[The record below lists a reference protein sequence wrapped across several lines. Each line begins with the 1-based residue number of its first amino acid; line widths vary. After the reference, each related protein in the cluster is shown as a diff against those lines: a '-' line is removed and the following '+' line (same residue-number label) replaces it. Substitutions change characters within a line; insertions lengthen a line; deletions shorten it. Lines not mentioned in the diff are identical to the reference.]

1 MSAKGYTTEE
11 KIEDYLLQNIDPTFS
26 TRIDEWMQ
34 AVEGFIDKY
43 TGRNFKADSSA
54 TARLYDGDG
63 EGTLLIDDAIAV
75 TKVEVGNDSYGSS
88 FSEVAATGAGRYFL
102 DPANAAVLGLPFHK
116 ITLSA
121 GVFSG
126 GKQNQRITA
135 KWGYSATPP
144 ADIIFAATVF
154 MAGIIN
160 QQRGGA
166 GDKVVREKIGN
177 YDVTYSE
184 DGEDSLADFR
194 KAMSILDSFK
204 KLRI

>member
-1 MSAKGYTTEE
+1 MSAKGYTSEA
-11 KIEDYLLQNIDPTFS
+11 KIEDYLLQNIDPSFS
-26 TRIDEWMQ
+26 ARIADWIEG
-34 AVEGFIDKY
+34 VENYIDKY
-43 TGRNFKADSSA
+43 TGRNFIASDTA

-63 EGTLLIDDAIAV
+63 EDSLLIDDAIQV
-75 TKVEVGNDSYGSS
+75 TLVEVGNDSYGSS
-88 FSEVAATGAGRYFL
+88 FSTVASSGAGRYFL
-102 DPANAAVLGLPFHK
+102 DPANYSADGVPIRK

-121 GVFSG
+121 GVFPC
-126 GKQNQRITA
+126 GKQNNRITA
-135 KWGYSATPP
+135 KWGYSAAVP
-144 ADIIFAATVF
+144 ADISFAATVF

-194 KAMSILDSFK
+194 KAMSILDSYK